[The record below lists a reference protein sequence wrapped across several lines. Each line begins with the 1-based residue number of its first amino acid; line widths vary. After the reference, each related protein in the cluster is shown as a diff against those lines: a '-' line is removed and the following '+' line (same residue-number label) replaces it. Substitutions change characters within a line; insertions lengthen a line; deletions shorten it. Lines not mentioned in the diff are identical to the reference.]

1 MTDEDDG
8 LAEDD
13 DDAVVLVVVSVMR
26 LLGKLRVSWGSCG
39 LTLLGCDVW
48 VMSVCA
54 EDTDD
59 IDLGEMMAE
68 IWLVTDALGP
78 WEMTE

>member
-1 MTDEDDG
+1 M
-8 LAEDD
+8 
-13 DDAVVLVVVSVMR
+13 
-26 LLGKLRVSWGSCG
+26 
-39 LTLLGCDVW
+39 
-48 VMSVCA
+48 CA

-68 IWLVTDALGP
+68 IWLETEALGP